1 VPVVSED
8 PKPYYPYPAIY
19 CTSEDS
25 SWSDISTTTPYQER
39 NIFATHCP
47 EGAYIE
53 KAGSGVFIITYLPGL
68 KSPIRAY
75 KTPRNSSRRYSNNP
89 NYQASLNKPY
99 YHRVLTEAEHRA
111 FEEEAPKVI
120 QAYTKPKEEDLA
132 PAEGD
137 RDKISKISFGRN
149 LYFRLEDD
157 RPAPIRSIKVGEGL
171 WRSNLPNIIRYTK
184 IRYQEW
190 LFAGVEDSGE
200 KFFVD
205 LWDPKALKAFADPNK
220 DTHPGAQLLRDW
232 NKVKEK
238 EKNKRP
244 TPKRLRGR
252 NNPLN
257 WCLV

>member
-39 NIFATHCP
+39 NIIFETHCP

-53 KAGSGVFIITYLPGL
+53 KAGSRVFIITYLLGL

-75 KTPRNSSRRYSNNP
+75 KAPRNHSWRYSNNP
-89 NYQASLNKPY
+89 NYQASLNKTY
-99 YHRVLTEAEHRA
+99 YHRVLIEAEQKA

-137 RDKISKISFGRN
+137 SIKISEI
-149 LYFRLEDD
+149 FRFNRTFHQE
-157 RPAPIRSIKVGEGL
+157 
-171 WRSNLPNIIRYTK
+171 
-184 IRYQEW
+184 YQGGKE
-190 LFAGVEDSGE
+190 E
-200 KFFVD
+200 VD
-205 LWDPKALKAFADPNK
+205 L
-220 DTHPGAQLLRDW
+220 
-232 NKVKEK
+232 
-238 EKNKRP
+238 
-244 TPKRLRGR
+244 
-252 NNPLN
+252 
-257 WCLV
+257 

>member
-39 NIFATHCP
+39 NIFETHCP

-75 KTPRNSSRRYSNNP
+75 KTPRNNSRRYSNNP

-99 YHRVLTEAEHRA
+99 YHRVLTEAEQKA

-120 QAYTKPKEEDLA
+120 QAYTKSKKKRTYDKARIAFEALA
-132 PAEGD
+132 LLAQGNPT
-137 RDKISKISFGRN
+137 SPS
-149 LYFRLEDD
+149 
-157 RPAPIRSIKVGEGL
+157 SS
-171 WRSNLPNIIRYTK
+171 SNCI
-184 IRYQEW
+184 
-190 LFAGVEDSGE
+190 EDSNQDSNFSGTTKSSSSKSSTQSYKTAE
-200 KFFVD
+200 Y
-205 LWDPKALKAFADPNK
+205 
-220 DTHPGAQLLRDW
+220 DTD
-232 NKVKEK
+232 ES
-238 EKNKRP
+238 
-244 TPKRLRGR
+244 
-252 NNPLN
+252 
-257 WCLV
+257 